1 VQFWTA
7 IDVVNP
13 VCSTFVFERGIEA
26 KGGNMRY
33 VLINGLAI
41 LSVLAVA
48 TETALAAIA
57 VPGPIVGAGAPAL
70 LVVAGAYWLVRH
82 MRKRGK

>member
-1 VQFWTA
+1 
-7 IDVVNP
+7 
-13 VCSTFVFERGIEA
+13 
-26 KGGNMRY
+26 MRY

-48 TETALAAIA
+48 TETALAGVSGA
-57 VPGPIVGAGAPAL
+57 PGPIAGAGAPAL
-70 LVVAGAYWLVRH
+70 LAIAGAYWLVRH

>member
-1 VQFWTA
+1 MYP
-7 IDVVNP
+7 NGYR
-13 VCSTFVFERGIEA
+13 S
-26 KGGNMRY
+26 KGAHMRR

-41 LSVLAVA
+41 LSMLAVA
-48 TETALAAIA
+48 TETALAGTNPPVGI
-57 VPGPIVGAGAPAL
+57 PGPIAGAGAPAL

>member
-1 VQFWTA
+1 
-7 IDVVNP
+7 
-13 VCSTFVFERGIEA
+13 
-26 KGGNMRY
+26 MRY

-48 TETALAAIA
+48 TETALAGTTA
-57 VPGPIVGAGAPAL
+57 VPGPIAGAGAPAL
-70 LVVAGAYWLVRH
+70 LAIAGAYWLVRH

>member
-1 VQFWTA
+1 
-7 IDVVNP
+7 
-13 VCSTFVFERGIEA
+13 
-26 KGGNMRY
+26 MRY

-41 LSVLAVA
+41 LSMLAVA
-48 TETALAAIA
+48 TETALALSAYPS
-57 VPGPIVGAGAPAL
+57 PGPIVGAGAPAL